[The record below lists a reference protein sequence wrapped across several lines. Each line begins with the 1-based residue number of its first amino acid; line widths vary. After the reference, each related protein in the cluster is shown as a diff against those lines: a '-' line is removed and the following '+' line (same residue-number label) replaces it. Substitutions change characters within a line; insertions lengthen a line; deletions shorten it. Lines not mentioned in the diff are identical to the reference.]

1 MACTLFFVDL
11 KQAAAL
17 FLQTQRSAWPNNST
31 VETTFKFVSIVV
43 DVGTEVEPVSIAIT
57 AHRDDLAASVEIL
70 TRKDR
75 THNPE
80 TLAKL
85 GGALV
90 QASNLVDQVNSLA
103 GGL

>member
-1 MACTLFFVDL
+1 MEL

-17 FLQTQRSAWPNNST
+17 FFQVQRSAWRENST
-31 VETTFKFVSIVV
+31 VEINAEFASIVV
-43 DVGTEVEPVSIAIT
+43 DVGTKMEPVSIAIM
-57 AHRDDLAASVEIL
+57 AHRDERAATVEVL

-75 THNPE
+75 IHNVE

-90 QASNLVDQVNSLA
+90 QASNLVDQANALA
-103 GGL
+103 GGLSGAHA